1 MVAMVLLRC
10 YQYHRHYDHIWA
22 ANCKVFQGYLCLEG
36 DPYYIFYNLCR
47 CILVLFYLC
56 RFLIIILVLS
66 YPRYKYINNDPSFY
80 PSRWPLLY
88 IYFTISVDFF
98 LLYWLVLSTGILIMI
113 HLPPRWSLLYIYFI
127 FCVGFPLLYCLALST
142 SILIMIHLP
151 SRWSLPYNYFTFFT
165 LLYWVNW
172 VQRYLQ

>member
-10 YQYHRHYDHIWA
+10 YQYHRHYDHICA

-88 IYFTISVDFF
+88 IYFTISVDFS

-113 HLPPRWSLLYIYFI
+113 HLPPRWSLLYILFYI
-127 FCVGFPLLYCLALST
+127 LCRFPLVVLPCTKYKHINNDPSSFKVIST
-142 SILIMIHLP
+142 L
-151 SRWSLPYNYFTFFT
+151 
-165 LLYWVNW
+165 
-172 VQRYLQ
+172 